1 MLLLLPG
8 TVSRRADGHPLRVA
22 PPRPSPLVCARVITG
37 FKGKLRRL
45 VHCEIFLTTN
55 GLNEKMNSIR
65 SGKSDS
71 QAIHL
76 TLGPQNLVHRLPLC

>member
-37 FKGKLRRL
+37 FEGKLRRL
-45 VHCEIFLTTN
+45 VHCEILFTTD
-55 GLNEKMNSIR
+55 GLSEKMNSIR
-65 SGKSDS
+65 SGESDS
-71 QAIHL
+71 QAIRV
-76 TLGPQNLVHRLPLC
+76 TLGPQNLAHRLPLC